1 MIFKDVGW
9 FKHGSIHWDIVG
21 ISNDMHQYEVFR
33 SSRVLLQT
41 NKQTN
46 ILLVEKWKKMKVA
59 NPKHLAEEKVSNG
72 PMISTAQAEMSPIKG
87 EQDEARFLF
96 YLETW
101 RSGSSFL
108 KETMVDGF

>member
-1 MIFKDVGW
+1 MDQFI
-9 FKHGSIHWDIVG
+9 G
-21 ISNDMHQYEVFR
+21 ILLGYYWDMHQYEVFR
-33 SSRVLLQT
+33 SSTVLLQT
-41 NKQTN
+41 NK
-46 ILLVEKWKKMKVA
+46 
-59 NPKHLAEEKVSNG
+59 HLACGEVDKNEGCKPETFGGGERLTFVSNG